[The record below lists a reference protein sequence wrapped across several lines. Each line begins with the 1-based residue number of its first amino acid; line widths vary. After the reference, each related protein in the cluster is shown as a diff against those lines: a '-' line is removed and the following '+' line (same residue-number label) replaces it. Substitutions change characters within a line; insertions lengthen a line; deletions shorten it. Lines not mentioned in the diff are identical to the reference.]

1 MTVSVIGCYLDDG
14 RDELLQEGVLQQRRP
29 VVVEEV
35 DQQPFDMGAV
45 SILSGGVKGNNM
57 ILLDDRLRK

>member
-45 SILSGGVKGNNM
+45 LILSGGVKGNNM